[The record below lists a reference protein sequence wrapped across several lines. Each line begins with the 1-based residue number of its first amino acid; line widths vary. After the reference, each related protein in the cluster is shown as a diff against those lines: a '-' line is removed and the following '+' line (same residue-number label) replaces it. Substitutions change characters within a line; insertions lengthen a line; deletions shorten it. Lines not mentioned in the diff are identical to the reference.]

1 MIALLVATAVLIAP
15 AAYPDL
21 HAIVRFT
28 STKWGYKCWD

>member
-21 HAIVRFT
+21 HAIVRFAHI
-28 STKWGYKCWD
+28 SAVIE